1 MARRSVLA
9 IAIVAPRGMP
19 IGDAAATGEE
29 RSIADLARGLATRG
43 HDVTLYAA
51 PGSRLDGVDVVAIE
65 RPAAGDAFA
74 RTYAAIRAR
83 GCDVISQHALATD
96 AIAGAS
102 FWPAV
107 HTLHA
112 PPLIPE
118 LVAALAR
125 APGALVAPSGA
136 TGSAWRRAL
145 RRGVH
150 VIVHG
155 IAGEPPVAAPAADY
169 ALIAGPISRE
179 RGTSVALRAARASG
193 LRVQIAG
200 EIHDAV
206 YFEHEVAPLL
216 ADAVM
221 LGRLAR
227 DELWQV
233 MSRAAVVVMPI
244 AWDEPLGRIAAEAQL
259 AGCPVAAY
267 HRGALGEIVQDGIGG
282 FLAPAGEF
290 AQLLRAIGRCLDLDR
305 AEVQRAARSRFA
317 VEPCIAAYESVLAE
331 QVAAYR

>member
-9 IAIVAPRGMP
+9 IAIVAPRGAS
-19 IGDAAATGEE
+19 IGDGAATGEL
-29 RSIADLARGLATRG
+29 RSIADLARGLAARG
-43 HDVTLYAA
+43 HEVTLYAA
-51 PGSRLDGVDVVAIE
+51 PGSEVDGVEVIATEDPTSEDV
-65 RPAAGDAFA
+65 FA
-74 RTYAAIRAR
+74 RIYAAIRAR

-102 FWPAV
+102 SWPAA
-107 HTLHA
+107 HTLHE

-136 TGSAWRRAL
+136 AGTAWRRAL
-145 RRGVH
+145 KRGVH
-150 VIVHG
+150 VIAHG
-155 IAGEPPVAAPAADY
+155 IAGDPPAAAPAADY

-179 RGTSVALRAARASG
+179 RGTSVALRAARACG
-193 LRVQIAG
+193 LRVRIAG
-200 EIHDAV
+200 DIQDPT
-206 YFEHEVAPLL
+206 YFEREVAPLL
-216 ADAVM
+216 ENATM
-221 LGRLAR
+221 LGELAR
-227 DELWQV
+227 DALWQV

-267 HRGALGEIVQDGIGG
+267 QRGALGEIVLHGVGG
-282 FLAPAGEF
+282 FLAPAGDF
-290 AQLLRAIGRCLDLDR
+290 AQLLRAISRCLELDR
-305 AEVQRAARSRFA
+305 TEIQRAACSRFS
-317 VEPCIAAYESVLAE
+317 VEPCITAYESVLAE